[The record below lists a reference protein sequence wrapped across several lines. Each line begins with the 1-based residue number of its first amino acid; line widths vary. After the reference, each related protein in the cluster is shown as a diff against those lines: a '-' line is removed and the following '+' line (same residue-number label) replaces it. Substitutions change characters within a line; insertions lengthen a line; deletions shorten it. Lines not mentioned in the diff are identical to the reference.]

1 MQKTYTVTDVHCKPV
16 IRLTGNWLKENG
28 FDIGDRVEL
37 FNDNGILVLI
47 KLTKEE
53 IAEREKYKKI
63 LSLEKQLK
71 KLKRN

>member
-1 MQKTYTVTDVHCKPV
+1 MQKTYTVTDLSYKPT

-28 FDIGDRVEL
+28 FNIGDQVEL

-47 KLTKEE
+47 KLTDEE

-63 LSLEKQLK
+63 LSLEKQIK